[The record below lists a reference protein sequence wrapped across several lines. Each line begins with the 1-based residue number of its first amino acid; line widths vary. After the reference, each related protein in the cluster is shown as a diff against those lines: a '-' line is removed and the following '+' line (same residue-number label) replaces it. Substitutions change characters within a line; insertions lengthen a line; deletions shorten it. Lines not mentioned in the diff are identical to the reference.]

1 MNEVITY
8 TSINKISIMSIIIM
22 DLTVQKNNLNTFKI
36 KITSEK

>member
-36 KITSEK
+36 VITSEK